1 MPKLVLLWL
10 SMSFIAGI
18 ATAGAIPFRTP
29 WFFIPLLVSALL
41 SFILYLTK
49 TKRRNLLFI
58 SLLLTSFLF
67 GLSRYAYRAH
77 KDMHLVENI
86 PFTGSSVTIRARV
99 VEPSRDAIEH
109 AETTIQ
115 IIEFLDEDNEWQPF
129 QSRAQMRL
137 PTSFSFAY
145 GTTLTLKGNL
155 IPSLESNQKPHTAWL
170 VRNRIAFRMYY
181 PQVLQTAQP
190 QGISLMGLL
199 HGLKTRA
206 HQVLQSIIPFPE
218 CELLAGILLG
228 IEDRIPD
235 FLAEAYRITGT
246 AHIIAISGFNMSLL
260 ANIVSRSFN
269 RIFPYR
275 VGAVASI
282 LVIALYTLFIGP
294 QPAVLRAALMA
305 IITIPAYL
313 IGRSMIGMH
322 ALCVTAA
329 LMMLFNPYL
338 LWDVSF
344 QLSFGATFGLM
355 AYTTYFSTM
364 AEKYIQCWKP
374 PSPQMLLS
382 FISDFFLTTL
392 AAQIATFPV
401 LLHHFA
407 EFSIFSPLV
416 NLIILPLQ
424 PAIMILGGIAM
435 ITGLVSLPLG
445 RVLGIMAW
453 LVAAFN
459 DQIILLFALIPQTL
473 SINSEIMVFASILLN
488 LLILLAA
495 MRSQK
500 KRSSQYALF

>member
-1 MPKLVLLWL
+1 
-10 SMSFIAGI
+10 
-18 ATAGAIPFRTP
+18 
-29 WFFIPLLVSALL
+29 
-41 SFILYLTK
+41 
-49 TKRRNLLFI
+49 
-58 SLLLTSFLF
+58 
-67 GLSRYAYRAH
+67 
-77 KDMHLVENI
+77 
-86 PFTGSSVTIRARV
+86 
-99 VEPSRDAIEH
+99 
-109 AETTIQ
+109 
-115 IIEFLDEDNEWQPF
+115 
-129 QSRAQMRL
+129 
-137 PTSFSFAY
+137 
-145 GTTLTLKGNL
+145 
-155 IPSLESNQKPHTAWL
+155 
-170 VRNRIAFRMYY
+170 
-181 PQVLQTAQP
+181 
-190 QGISLMGLL
+190 
-199 HGLKTRA
+199 
-206 HQVLQSIIPFPE
+206 
-218 CELLAGILLG
+218 
-228 IEDRIPD
+228 
-235 FLAEAYRITGT
+235 
-246 AHIIAISGFNMSLL
+246 
-260 ANIVSRSFN
+260 
-269 RIFPYR
+269 
-275 VGAVASI
+275 
-282 LVIALYTLFIGP
+282 
-294 QPAVLRAALMA
+294 MA

-364 AEKYIQCWKP
+364 AEKYIQCWKL

-445 RVLGIMAW
+445 RVLGITAW

-459 DQIILLFALIPQTL
+459 DQIILLFGLIPQTL
-473 SINSEIMVFASILLN
+473 SINSRLLVLASIAFN

>member
-18 ATAGAIPFRTP
+18 ASAGAVLFSTP
-29 WFFIPLLVSALL
+29 WFCLPPLVCALL
-41 SFILYLTK
+41 SLFLFLTK

-67 GLSRYAYRAH
+67 GLSRYAYSAH
-77 KDMHLVENI
+77 QDMHLVENI

-99 VEPSRDAIEH
+99 VVPSRDAIEH

-115 IIEFLDEDNEWQPF
+115 IIEFLDGDNEWQSF

-137 PTSFSFAY
+137 PTSFYFAY

-155 IPSLESNQKPHTAWL
+155 IPALESNQKAHSDWL
-170 VRNRIAFRMYY
+170 VRNNIIFRMYY

-190 QGISLMGLL
+190 QGNSLMGLL
-199 HGLKTRA
+199 HGLKSRA
-206 HQVLQSIIPFPE
+206 HQVLQNIIPFPE

-260 ANIVSRSFN
+260 ANIISRSFN

-275 VGAVASI
+275 VGAIASI

-294 QPAVLRAALMA
+294 QPAVMRAALMA

-322 ALCVTAA
+322 TLCVTAA

-355 AYTTYFSTM
+355 AYTTYFSTL
-364 AEKYIQCWKP
+364 AEKFILRWKL

-392 AAQIATFPV
+392 SAQIATFPV

-407 EFSIFSPLV
+407 EFSILSPLV

-435 ITGLVSLPLG
+435 LTGLVSLPIG
-445 RVLGIMAW
+445 RVLGLLAW
-453 LVAAFN
+453 LVAAYN
-459 DQIILLFALIPQTL
+459 DQIILLFGLIPQTL
-473 SINSEIMVFASILLN
+473 TINSRLMVLASVTFN
-488 LLILLAA
+488 LLLLFAV
-495 MRSQK
+495 MRSAK